1 MPQPPTTDAQ
11 MHGPVPG
18 PIDWP
23 SALELHRAWLRTVVR
38 CRTEDGQSVED
49 VLQDVA
55 LAVLSQNSRPTDP
68 SKVAPWLYRV
78 AVRQAI
84 LHRRRLGRRRRLLDA
99 VGQAR
104 CGDESNGGPQDWVL
118 REEARQAVASA
129 LAELS
134 PQDREILLLK
144 YTENWCYRQLAEH
157 LGVGANTVEYRLLRA
172 KRRLRTRLRDLNGME
187 K

>member
-1 MPQPPTTDAQ
+1 MQQPPPTDAQ
-11 MHGPVPG
+11 MPGTEHG

-23 SALELHRAWLRTVVR
+23 SALEQHRGWLRTVVR
-38 CRTEDGQSVED
+38 CRTGDGQAVED

-55 LAVLSQNSRPTDP
+55 VAVLTQNSRPVDA

-104 CGDESNGGPQDWVL
+104 CGGCAGGPQDWVL
-118 REEARQAVASA
+118 NEEARQAVTSA

-157 LGVGANTVEYRLLRA
+157 LGVGTNTVEYRLLRA
-172 KRRLRTRLRDLNGME
+172 KRRLRSRLSGLNGEE